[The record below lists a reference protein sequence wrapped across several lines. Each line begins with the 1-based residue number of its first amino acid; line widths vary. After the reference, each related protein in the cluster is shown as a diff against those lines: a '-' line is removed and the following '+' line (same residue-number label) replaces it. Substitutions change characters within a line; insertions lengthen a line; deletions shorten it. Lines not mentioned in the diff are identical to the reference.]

1 MFRSVY
7 FFLVIVVGIFAANFA
22 QAQRTEPCAT
32 MEMDSLLRAKYPKLG
47 TLDQFERA
55 LQLKIVAI
63 KARQAN
69 SREVAEVVTLPIVV
83 HIVHNGEAV
92 GQGRNLSEAQV
103 KAQIETLNE
112 DFRRRRGTRGFNE
125 DARGADIEVEFCLA
139 QINPAGQRMA
149 EFGIDR
155 ISGGRANWN
164 RNDIE
169 NDLKPRT
176 IWDPNKYYNVWVL
189 EFGGT
194 DNNLLGYAQFP
205 SQASLPGIN
214 DNGGASNTD
223 GVVVQYTSFGN
234 AEKGTFPT
242 MRAPYNLGRT
252 LSHETGHWLGLRHIW
267 GDGSCGNDFV
277 DDTPTQASES
287 RGCQKGR
294 MSCGTANMVENYM
307 DYSDDACFNIF
318 TNGQKTRIRAV
329 LELSPRRNSLITA
342 NVCGQSIAVRPTAN
356 FQAENRTVLLGAQV
370 RFTDISS
377 NFPTRWQWEFEGGEP
392 ATSTEQNP
400 VVAYRNPGKFKVTLT
415 TSNSVGTSL
424 PASKTAY
431 IEVLN
436 QGLCA
441 EATNFSGTP
450 TVLRQ
455 PGGTGYVAGQNSRRT
470 KAVSEFFGNTL
481 GYVNLRGATLRFGV
495 AKAALGRNSE
505 SVVRVTA
512 WNARGFQNGPG
523 AVLETKEVPLR
534 QIIDDVTANRATV
547 VTFDRNLP
555 INIKDVGGLPFHIG
569 VEFDYVPGDTV
580 ALITT
585 KDGESTN
592 ATAWEQ
598 SSAGEWDRYIVR
610 TGLNVAH
617 AITAQVGMKTSVQIS
632 NRTGQFIDPGQP
644 VILQATGAGVYN
656 WSPPEGLNTVLGPQ
670 VTATPSRTITYSLKG
685 SGADVCI
692 DSAKTTIFVRNVQIL
707 STNNLLERGLSV
719 SPNPTDGQLEITLTN
734 ELRGAVQIKLI
745 GLTGAELKQG
755 NFRKTEETFK
765 QSFPIQNTPPGTYF
779 VEVEIQGFVGRKRIV
794 KY

>member
-1 MFRSVY
+1 M
-7 FFLVIVVGIFAANFA
+7 
-22 QAQRTEPCAT
+22 
-32 MEMDSLLRAKYPKLG
+32 
-47 TLDQFERA
+47 
-55 LQLKIVAI
+55 
-63 KARQAN
+63 
-69 SREVAEVVTLPIVV
+69 
-83 HIVHNGEAV
+83 
-92 GQGRNLSEAQV
+92 
-103 KAQIETLNE
+103 
-112 DFRRRRGTRGFNE
+112 
-125 DARGADIEVEFCLA
+125 
-139 QINPAGQRMA
+139 
-149 EFGIDR
+149 
-155 ISGGRANWN
+155 
-164 RNDIE
+164 
-169 NDLKPRT
+169 
-176 IWDPNKYYNVWVL
+176 
-189 EFGGT
+189 
-194 DNNLLGYAQFP
+194 
-205 SQASLPGIN
+205 
-214 DNGGASNTD
+214 
-223 GVVVQYTSFGN
+223 
-234 AEKGTFPT
+234 
-242 MRAPYNLGRT
+242 
-252 LSHETGHWLGLRHIW
+252 
-267 GDGSCGNDFV
+267 
-277 DDTPTQASES
+277 
-287 RGCQKGR
+287 
-294 MSCGTANMVENYM
+294 
-307 DYSDDACFNIF
+307 
-318 TNGQKTRIRAV
+318 
-329 LELSPRRNSLITA
+329 
-342 NVCGQSIAVRPTAN
+342 RPTAN

-392 ATSTEQNP
+392 STSTEQNP
-400 VVAYRNPGKFKVTLT
+400 VITYRNPGKFKVTLT

-424 PASKTAY
+424 PATKIAY

-569 VEFDYVPGDTV
+569 VEFDYVAGDTV

-585 KDGESTN
+585 RDGESTN

-598 SSAGEWDRYIVR
+598 NAAGEWDRYIVR
-610 TGLNVAH
+610 NGLNVAH

-707 STNNLLERGLSV
+707 STNNPLERGLSV

-755 NFRKTEETFK
+755 NFRKTDETFK

-779 VEVEIQGFVGRKRIV
+779 IEVQMQDFVSRKRIV